1 MNAFFAVRI
10 IRYIAKYYMIQAY
23 TCVTVCHS
31 VKCNI
36 YMCHSVKC
44 NIRTVLLFFSRQY
57 GVCYKNRMCKF
68 IKPGTFLTPLEAQS
82 EMAGQFIFNLSI
94 SNNYKEMYI
103 LFEVYWKRKLCLIN
117 ESIHN
122 TIFNLISVDCND
134 KVE

>member
-1 MNAFFAVRI
+1 
-10 IRYIAKYYMIQAY
+10 MIQAY
-23 TCVTVCHS
+23 TCVTV
-31 VKCNI
+31 
-36 YMCHSVKC
+36 CHSVKC

-57 GVCYKNRMCKF
+57 GVSYKNRMCKF

-122 TIFNLISVDCND
+122 TILI
-134 KVE
+134 